1 MMKRADR
8 LAIPLLAGSTLATCW
23 RRPNLEY
30 DLGEHEL
37 AEACCLCNGGVSFGF
52 GGESTIAVLVLSLS
66 YMRLSRAYLGKPSF
80 FMHMY
85 DENSIAAVFLQV
97 TGGTR
102 WKECSACSSGAKG
115 ARRVWRR
122 CATWRATRCV
132 YTTSL

>member
-52 GGESTIAVLVLSLS
+52 GGEKANCCFGFEFPFMFVPSLS
-66 YMRLSRAYLGKPSF
+66 WQITVF
-80 FMHMY
+80 HMY
-85 DENSIAAVFLQV
+85 V
-97 TGGTR
+97 T
-102 WKECSACSSGAKG
+102 
-115 ARRVWRR
+115 
-122 CATWRATRCV
+122 
-132 YTTSL
+132 